1 MTVYL
6 TKVWGFTEPVGP
18 LQFSTDGWRDRA
30 RNALRPGDLVVLV
43 GTKGPPTEDAER
55 GRLLGMMEPTTEP
68 VLSLDF
74 DLPTRPEHFDEGAHY
89 KWPYGLLNR
98 NAWRLLD
105 RPLLEEVSDRSFNM
119 DSALGLVD
127 LSASEAARILALRR
141 IEAPL
146 LAPTVRARARLEGL
160 DAVRRRS
167 APPPTTTRR
176 GVMHMRGAPAFT
188 YALKLKGAS
197 SIAFKIG
204 WAFDYK
210 LRTRQF
216 NIASMPQLGGI
227 SYVPVFNQLWDTAR
241 QAFVMEQDLLRHFST
256 RRHPHNSEVL
266 VGVAEEELQRAW
278 IDFMRR

>member
-18 LQFSTDGWRDRA
+18 LQFSTEGWRDRA
-30 RNALRPGDLVVLV
+30 RRSLRSGDLVVLV
-43 GTKGPPTEDAER
+43 GTKGPPTVDDER
-55 GRLLGMMEPTTEP
+55 GRLLGVMEPTTEP

-74 DLPTRPEHFDEGAHY
+74 DLPTRPEHFDESANY

-105 RPLLEEVSDRSFNM
+105 RPLLEDISDRSFNM
-119 DSALGLVD
+119 DSALGLVE
-127 LSASEAARILALRR
+127 LTPTETERILALRR
-141 IEAPL
+141 TEAPL
-146 LAPTVRARARLEGL
+146 LAPTARARARIDGL

-176 GVMHMRGAPAFT
+176 GVMHMRRAPAFT
-188 YALKLKGAS
+188 YALRLNGAS
-197 SIAFKIG
+197 ATAFKIG

-210 LRTRQF
+210 QRTRQF
-216 NIASMPQLGGI
+216 NTASMPQLGGI
-227 SYVPVFNQLWDTAR
+227 SYIPVLNQLWDTAR
-241 QAFVMEQDLLRHFST
+241 QAFAMEQALLRHFDA
-256 RRHPHNSEVL
+256 RRHPHNGEVIF
-266 VGVAEEELQRAW
+266 GVTESELQSIW